1 MRDPSITD
9 RLGSANTF
17 PVIFATTNRFINS
30 FRCYA
35 LANYTATRDIDIAI
49 LSVLRDVSVLDE
61 NGLTLL
67 S

>member
-30 FRCYA
+30 FRCCA

-49 LSVLRDVSVLDE
+49 LPVRQFV
-61 NGLTLL
+61 TFRYWMKMA
-67 S
+67 